1 MAVGCGVAVA
11 IGIGVQVGVGIG
23 VMVGDRTIAG
33 DDVLRVV
40 HAAAVVRVMVSVTT
54 LVIRRNLAEG
64 RFTRLAAH
72 SRPVE
77 FRQLGR
83 LDV

>member
-23 VMVGDRTIAG
+23 VMVGDRTAYCDG
-33 DDVLRVV
+33 ALGTL
-40 HAAAVVRVMVSVTT
+40 HAAAVVIVMVSASA
-54 LVIRRNLAEG
+54 LVIRKNLTEG

-72 SRPVE
+72 SRLVE
-77 FRQLGR
+77 FRQPGR